1 MKIILLIAGL
11 LVTVAATHAAERQ
24 RGGTYQTSRGRSGT
38 WQQNVERN
46 HGYLKRDTQWTNQN
60 GGSGARTVEK
70 HWDRETKTGD
80 RTATTTLPNGKTF
93 TTSGTITV
101 TGAPAK

>member
-1 MKIILLIAGL
+1 MKLILLSAVL
-11 LVTVAATHAAERQ
+11 LVTATAHAAERQ
-24 RGGTYQTSRGRSGT
+24 RSGTYQTSRGRSGT

-46 HGYLKRDTQWTNQN
+46 YGYLKRDTQWTNQD
-60 GGSGARTVEK
+60 GGTGTRTVEK
-70 HWDRETKTGD
+70 HWDRETRTGD

-101 TGAPAK
+101 TNRR